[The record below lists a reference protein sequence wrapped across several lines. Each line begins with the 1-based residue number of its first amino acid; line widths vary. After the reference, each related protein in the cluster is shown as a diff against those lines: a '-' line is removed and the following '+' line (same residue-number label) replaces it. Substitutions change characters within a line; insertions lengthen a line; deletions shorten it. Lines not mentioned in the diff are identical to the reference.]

1 MSYLVP
7 FLPWIVFAAVPGSD
21 WKLAALIAL
30 AISVA
35 GIARQTRSGL
45 PPDAQMIEI
54 GSAAYFAALAALAF
68 ADPQT
73 PLHAYIASLASG
85 ALGLI
90 AGVSLAVRRPF
101 TLGIAKRG
109 IPEEYWDNPTFIRVN
124 MVITAAWTA
133 SFLISCAALAALAHS
148 PEPGRVAVQVAG
160 FAVPLAF
167 TLRYAARA
175 RARAR
180 ARGAVLD
187 GVPTA
192 GTAFPPPGPPGDG

>member
-1 MSYLVP
+1 MSYLRP
-7 FLPWIVFAAVPGSD
+7 FLPWIVFAAIPGSA
-21 WKLAALIAL
+21 WKWAALIAL
-30 AISVA
+30 AVSVG
-35 GIARQTRSGL
+35 GIALQTRSGL
-45 PPDAQMIEI
+45 PADAQIIDI
-54 GSAAYFAALAALAF
+54 GSAVCFAALTALAF
-68 ADPQT
+68 ADPHT
-73 PLHAYIASLASG
+73 ALHAYIASLASG

-90 AGVSLAVRRPF
+90 AAVSLAIRRPF

-109 IPEEYWDNPTFIRVN
+109 VPQQYWDSPTFLRVN

-133 SFLISCAALAALAHS
+133 SFVVSCAALAALAHS
-148 PEPGRVAVQVAG
+148 PAPGRIAVQVAG

-187 GVPTA
+187 GEPTA
-192 GTAFPPPGPPGDG
+192 GEGRATQ